1 MLVEAARPF
10 WRPGEPGGGYDPGWQ
25 AATVCRRGHVQ
36 AFSLQEEPEPDDLG
50 KCPRCGADV
59 LSRCRNCGLRIRGR
73 KYRPQVISARGFSPP
88 PFCDGCGA
96 AHSWATREQ
105 RLYELQNILDQ
116 EGIDE
121 VDRLWIDE
129 QMDRLRAD
137 DGSITEKQEK
147 DIWVGVKKR
156 APGLFGTAGKAVLSG
171 VISAGVRAAL
181 GM

>member
-1 MLVEAARPF
+1 
-10 WRPGEPGGGYDPGWQ
+10 
-25 AATVCRRGHVQ
+25 
-36 AFSLQEEPEPDDLG
+36 
-50 KCPRCGADV
+50 
-59 LSRCRNCGLRIRGR
+59 
-73 KYRPQVISARGFSPP
+73 VISATGFSPP

-96 AHSWATREQ
+96 AHSWARREQ

-116 EGIDE
+116 EEIDD

-147 DIWVGVKKR
+147 DIWVGVRKR

-171 VISAGVRAAL
+171 VISAGSAPPSGCSRVGPGRV
-181 GM
+181 GGVVQHRRHV